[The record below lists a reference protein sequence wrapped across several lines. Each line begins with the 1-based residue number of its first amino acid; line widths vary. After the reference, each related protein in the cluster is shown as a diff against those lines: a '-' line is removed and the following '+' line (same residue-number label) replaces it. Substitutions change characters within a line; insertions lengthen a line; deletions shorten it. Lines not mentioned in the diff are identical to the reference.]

1 MNPEDAKRLYVKV
14 DSSTEIFSRPEDTSS
29 RPIEFIELVNKL
41 SQSLSELS
49 ALDNSEKLREDAIRN
64 GKAIIKNWQPLSDE
78 QIDRILFNMRE
89 ELAARGA

>member
-1 MNPEDAKRLYVKV
+1 MSQEETKKLYVKV
-14 DSSTEIFSRPEDTSS
+14 DSSTEIFTRPEDTSS

>member
-1 MNPEDAKRLYVKV
+1 MNSEDGNKLYVRV
-14 DSSTEIFSRPEDTSS
+14 DGSTEIFAKPEDAS
-29 RPIEFIELVNKL
+29 RPIEFIELVDRL

-49 ALDNSEKLREDAIRN
+49 VLDNSEKLRDDAIRN

-78 QIDRILFNMRE
+78 QIDKILFSMRE